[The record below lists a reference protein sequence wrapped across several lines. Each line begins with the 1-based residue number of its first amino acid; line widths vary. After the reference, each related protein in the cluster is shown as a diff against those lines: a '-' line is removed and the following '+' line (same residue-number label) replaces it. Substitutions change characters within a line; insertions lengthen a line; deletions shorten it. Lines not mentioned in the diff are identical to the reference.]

1 MALSD
6 KRILE
11 EIERGNILVHPWDPS
26 CLSTSSL
33 DVRLGRYYY
42 RQIPSLFPVYNIWS
56 EDHTARVWGEPQ
68 KALSAKNVLAH
79 IRGFKFGEGIEPDDA
94 VILINPGET
103 ILGHTEEFV
112 GGMNVITTKMQAR
125 SSLGRSGIEV
135 CKCAGWGD
143 VGYVNRWTMEITNNS
158 KHYHIPL
165 VVGRRIAQLIFF
177 ETGPILDKNY
187 AHSGKYQTT
196 TDIKKLKK
204 DWNPLSM
211 LPKLYLDRDI
221 KKKNM

>member
-1 MALSD
+1 VALSD

-112 GGMNVITTKMQAR
+112 GGKNLITTKMQAR

-143 VGYVNRWTMEITNNS
+143 VGYCNRWTMEITNNS
-158 KHYHIPL
+158 QAYSIPL
-165 VVGRRIAQLIFF
+165 VVGRRVAQIVFF
-177 ETGPILDKNY
+177 YTGRILEKDY
-187 AHSGKYQTT
+187 TVAGKYQSASN
-196 TDIKKLKK
+196 LAELWAS
-204 DWNPLSM
+204 WNPNMM
-211 LPKLYLDRDI
+211 LPKLWKDREI
-221 KKKNM
+221 NK

>member
-1 MALSD
+1 VALSD

-143 VGYVNRWTMEITNNS
+143 VGYCNRWTMEITNNS
-158 KHYHIPL
+158 PTYCIPL
-165 VVGRRIAQLIFF
+165 VVGRRVAQIVFF
-177 ETGPILDKNY
+177 YTGPILEKDY
-187 AHSGKYQTT
+187 AVAGKYQSATNL
-196 TDIKKLKK
+196 DELRAS
-204 DWNPLSM
+204 WNPNMM
-211 LPKLYLDRDI
+211 LPKLWKDREI
-221 KKKNM
+221 NKEN